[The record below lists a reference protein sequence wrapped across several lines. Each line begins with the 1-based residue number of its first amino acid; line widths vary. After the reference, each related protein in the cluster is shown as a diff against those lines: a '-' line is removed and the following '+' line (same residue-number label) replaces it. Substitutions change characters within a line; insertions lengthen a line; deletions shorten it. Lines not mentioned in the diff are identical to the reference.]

1 MAMLLDGP
9 PSTIGDLSVRDSDL
23 LDVSATEGI
32 DLSAKLQLAATDIG
46 NTVDSMLVSLL
57 PSCGI
62 TRQRFP
68 SLRHIAV
75 TPQLKLWHTFLALRL
90 IYQDLY
96 YSRLNDR
103 YQAKMKMY
111 KDEESQALNDL
122 RTVGLGVVFDPLPQA
137 LAPNVAMV
145 QATDAGGTVYVAVS
159 YVNEKGEE
167 GLASVP
173 IEADVPA
180 NHVGSVN
187 LTALADNA
195 TGWNL
200 YAGVSPD
207 ALFRQ
212 NSQALDPLAT
222 PTLAADTLGSGPAP
236 GSGQHANLL
245 YPLPRRILRG

>member
-9 PSTIGDLSVRDSDL
+9 PSSIGDLSVRDSDL

-46 NTVDSMLVSLL
+46 NTVDSMLMSLL
-57 PSCGI
+57 PSCVAA
-62 TRQRFP
+62 RQRFP

-75 TPQLKLWHTFLALRL
+75 TPQLKLWHTFSTLRL
-90 IYQDLY
+90 VYQDVY

-111 KDEESQALNDL
+111 AQEESQALNDL
-122 RTVGLGVVFDPLPQA
+122 RTVGFGVVFDPLPQA
-137 LAPNVAMV
+137 LAPNVV
-145 QATDAGGTVYVAVS
+145 TVPSTDAGGTVYVAVS
-159 YVNEKGEE
+159 YVNQKGEE
-167 GLASVP
+167 GLTSVP
-173 IEADVPA
+173 IEADIPA
-180 NHVGSVN
+180 GNSATVN
-187 LTALADNA
+187 LTALADDA

-207 ALFRQ
+207 ALYRQ
-212 NSQALDPLAT
+212 NSQTLDPLAV
-222 PTLAADTLGSGPAP
+222 PTVAPDTLGSGPKP
-236 GSGQHANLL
+236 GSGQRANLL